1 MEKTT
6 KIEVN
11 PDTKIETLN
20 PTIIEAIK
28 AGKSSD
34 EIMKL
39 FDVHGTECEVY
50 SRVVGFFRPVKMWN
64 AGKQEE
70 YKDRVEFDPK
80 IFPKE
85 VEQNASTIAETN
97 QS

>member
-1 MEKTT
+1 MEKMT

-11 PDTKIETLN
+11 PDTKIKDLN
-20 PTIIEAIK
+20 PILIDGIK
-28 AGKSSD
+28 SGKSTD
-34 EIMKL
+34 EIMKI
-39 FDVHGTECEVY
+39 FNVHGTECEIY

-80 IFPKE
+80 IFLKE
-85 VEQNASTIAETN
+85 VKQKC
-97 QS
+97 QHRYRGK